1 MQIDRY
7 LKRQCPVCEQRSALA
22 PIACPKCR
30 HLALR
35 CCEEGATFPDPKALS
50 VDTAV
55 WSADAPRCPKCGE
68 TALDE
73 FANATEDD
81 IKAGGVSLTDF
92 D

>member
-1 MQIDRY
+1 MQTERY
-7 LKRQCPVCEQRSALA
+7 LKRQCPICEQRSALA

-35 CCEEGATFPDPKALS
+35 CCEEGATFLDPKQITI
-50 VDTAV
+50 DTAV

-68 TALDE
+68 TGLDE
-73 FANATEDD
+73 FVDAAEDD
-81 IKAGGVSLTDF
+81 ITKTGVSLADF